1 MPYLEIIGDMRSGG
15 VALGP
20 APVTIGRCATSTIV
34 LDDSLVGRAHCVV
47 ETTPQG
53 HQLRDLASRNGTY
66 RNGERVEAALLRDG
80 DQIQVGATRFRF
92 VLGGSDDG

>member
-1 MPYLEIIGDMRSGG
+1 MPYLEIISDTRGG
-15 VALGP
+15 QIALEV
-20 APVTIGRCATSTIV
+20 APVTMGRCATNAIV